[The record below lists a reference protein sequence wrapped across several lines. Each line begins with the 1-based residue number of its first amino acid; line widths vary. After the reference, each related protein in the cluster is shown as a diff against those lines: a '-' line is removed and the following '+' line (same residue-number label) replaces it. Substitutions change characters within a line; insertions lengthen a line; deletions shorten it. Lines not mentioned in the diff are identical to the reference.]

1 MDMNQMT
8 ENMKQFMAD
17 WQKRMEEMQAQF
29 SSGKLDAMDA
39 FEKQKEQYR
48 DALVKVKENLDKA
61 TEIGEEKLTELKTK
75 LEELRLQLALGKADG
90 MDAFEEQKKKI
101 ELAMH
106 EFYILVKSNFNSS
119 FLKGLELYD
128 QQADAF
134 KTSLEII
141 KLQFSLA
148 RMDARDEM
156 AEKQKEIGEK
166 MIELNQ
172 QFQQIQSTAFKN
184 MEEMNAQLRENFE
197 KMKAYA
203 EGWMKKS

>member
-1 MDMNQMT
+1 MNHIT
-8 ENMKQFMAD
+8 DNMKQFMAD
-17 WQKRMEEMQAQF
+17 WQKRMEEMQSQF
-29 SSGKLDAMDA
+29 SAGKIDAVEA

-48 DALVKVKENLDKA
+48 ETLLKVKENLDKGSDMA
-61 TEIGEEKLTELKTK
+61 EEKLTEMKTK
-75 LEELRLQLALGKADG
+75 LEELRLQLSLGKADG

-119 FLKGLELYD
+119 FVKGLEMYD

-134 KTSLEII
+134 KTSLEIV

-148 RMDARDEM
+148 KMDAKDEM
-156 AEKQKEIGEK
+156 EDKQKAIHDK

-172 QFQQIQSTAFKN
+172 QFQQIQTTAFKN
-184 MEEMNAQLRENFE
+184 MEEVNAQLRENFE

-203 EGWMKKS
+203 EGWMKK